1 MNNFTLHTPTKVLFG
16 KGQIAQLRE
25 QLPADARVLI
35 TYGGGSVVRSGLLAQ
50 IRTELAGMTLFE
62 FGGIEPN
69 PAYET
74 LMGAVELARAEKV
87 DFLLAVG
94 GGSVLDG
101 TKFIAAATPY
111 DPAKDP
117 WHILETVGSE
127 VRSAIPLGTVL
138 TLPATGSEMNMGAV
152 ITRKRTGDKQHFFSP
167 FVVPRFAVLDPV
179 LTYTLPARQVANGV
193 VDAFIHI
200 LEQYLTYP
208 VNAKV
213 QDRFAEGLLLTLIE
227 EGPKA
232 LAEPENYDV
241 RANIM
246 WSATMALN
254 GLIGA
259 GVPHDWATH
268 MLGHELTALYGLDHA
283 QTLAVVLPALLEAKR
298 EQKHAKLLQYA
309 ERVWDLREGSEAER
323 IDGAIAATRD
333 FFTRMGLKT
342 RLRDYDLGSLDI
354 DALLG
359 KLAEHGMTRLG
370 EHGDIDLVQSQH
382 IYEAA
387 W

>member
-1 MNNFTLHTPTKVLFG
+1 MNNFTLHTPTKILFG
-16 KGQIAQLRE
+16 KGQVAQLRE
-25 QLPADARVLI
+25 QLPPDARILI
-35 TYGGGSVVRSGLLAQ
+35 TYGGGSVVRTGLLAQ
-50 IRTELAGMTLFE
+50 IRSELAGMTLFE

-69 PAYET
+69 PTYET
-74 LMGAVELARAEKV
+74 LMGAVALARAERI

-101 TKFIAAATPY
+101 TKFIAAAAHY
-111 DPAKDP
+111 DEARDP
-117 WHILETVGSE
+117 WHILETVGNE
-127 VRSAIPLGTVL
+127 VRSAIPLGAVL

-152 ITRKRTGDKQHFFSP
+152 VTRRSTGDKVHFFSP
-167 FVVPRFAVLDPV
+167 FVMPRFAVLDPV

-213 QDRFAEGLLLTLIE
+213 QDRFAEGLLLTLAE

-232 LAEPENYDV
+232 LLEPENYEV

-259 GVPHDWATH
+259 GVPQDWATH
-268 MLGHELTALYGLDHA
+268 MLGHELTALHGLDHA
-283 QTLAVVLPALLEAKR
+283 QTLAVVLPALLQAKR
-298 EQKHAKLLQYA
+298 QQKHAKLLQYA
-309 ERVWDLREGSEAER
+309 ERVWDLRTGSEEDR

-333 FFTRMGLKT
+333 FFERMGVKT
-342 RLRDYDLGSLDI
+342 RLRDYGVASLGI
-354 DALLG
+354 DTLIG
-359 KLAEHGMTRLG
+359 KLAEHGMTAIG

-382 IYEAA
+382 IYEVA

>member
-1 MNNFTLHTPTKVLFG
+1 MNNFTLHTPTKILFG

-50 IRTELAGMTLFE
+50 IRSELAGMTLFE

-167 FVVPRFAVLDPV
+167 FVIPRFAVLDPV

-309 ERVWDLREGSEAER
+309 ERVWDLREGSEVER